1 MPLAPANPLGTTK
14 PYGCPTSAFP
24 PAPAR
29 LSYAASDFSVT
40 RITNL
45 RIEPPMWPSGITCAP
60 AGCHKFQSPPASCA
74 CGVRGRPKEDVTQ
87 DLGAKLRKWTRRI
100 GGSDGRRSLV

>member
-60 AGCHKFQSPPASCA
+60 A
-74 CGVRGRPKEDVTQ
+74 DVTSFN
-87 DLGAKLRKWTRRI
+87 RRPPRVPV
-100 GGSDGRRSLV
+100 G